1 MLNEEQLKKLQPK
14 LEKFQEQ
21 RLKERYL
28 YLGILSEY
36 QLVKKDLVQPIVYT
50 KLNPR
55 QHFLFKRVLH
65 GLKMYKKEEVAEM
78 HWDKKRRITK
88 VWKRGQDI
96 INEWKQ
102 LISYKQIQPIFR
114 IFAKSELGRGIYEM
128 PFEYLPDYKN
138 KMTLKELGINYED
151 LILKFIGK
159 GLLPKNYFSLKA
171 A

>member
-1 MLNEEQLKKLQPK
+1 MLNEEQLKELQPK

-21 RLKERYL
+21 RLRERYL

-36 QLVKKDLVQPIVYT
+36 QLVKKHLTQPIVYT
-50 KLNPR
+50 KLNPQ

-65 GLKMYKKEEVAEM
+65 GLKMYKREEVNDM

-88 VWKRGQDI
+88 VWKRGQSI

-102 LISYKQIQPIFR
+102 YISYKQIQPIFR
-114 IFAKSELGRGIYEM
+114 IFAKSELGRGIYET

-138 KMTLKELGINYED
+138 KMTLKELGITYED

-159 GLLPKNYFSLKA
+159 GLLPKNYFSLKTK
-171 A
+171 

>member
-1 MLNEEQLKKLQPK
+1 
-14 LEKFQEQ
+14 
-21 RLKERYL
+21 
-28 YLGILSEY
+28 
-36 QLVKKDLVQPIVYT
+36 
-50 KLNPR
+50 
-55 QHFLFKRVLH
+55 
-65 GLKMYKKEEVAEM
+65 MYKREEVAEM

>member
-1 MLNEEQLKKLQPK
+1 MLTHEQYQRIKPNLDNLI
-14 LEKFQEQ
+14 EKRQE
-21 RLKERYL
+21 ERYL

-36 QLVKKDLVQPIVYT
+36 QLVKKDLTQPIVYT
-50 KLNPR
+50 KLNPH
-55 QHFLFKRVLH
+55 QHFLFKRTLH
-65 GLKMYKKEEVAEM
+65 GLKMYKREEVAIM

-88 VWKRGQDI
+88 VWKRGQDV

-114 IFAKSELGRGIYEM
+114 IFAKSSLGRAIYEM

-151 LILKFIGK
+151 LILKFIGV
-159 GLLPKNYFSLKA
+159 GLLPKNYFSLK
-171 A
+171 

>member
-1 MLNEEQLKKLQPK
+1 
-14 LEKFQEQ
+14 
-21 RLKERYL
+21 
-28 YLGILSEY
+28 
-36 QLVKKDLVQPIVYT
+36 
-50 KLNPR
+50 
-55 QHFLFKRVLH
+55 
-65 GLKMYKKEEVAEM
+65 M

>member
-1 MLNEEQLKKLQPK
+1 MLNEQQLKELKLK
-14 LEKFQEQ
+14 LRED
-21 RLKERYL
+21 RYM
-28 YLGILSEY
+28 YLGMLSEY
-36 QLVKKDLVQPIVYT
+36 QLISNNLVQPIVYT

-65 GLKMYKKEEVAEM
+65 GLKMYKREEVAEM

-159 GLLPKNYFSLKA
+159 GLLPKNYFSLKTV
-171 A
+171 